1 MPTDEIIENNDDFEK
16 NTTVTGDDAD
26 GQIPVDKGSAD
37 ELDQEA
43 EQAGSDDG
51 NAATSPS
58 LDTLPDTEGDEPSEA
73 QVESEQDSDSGSDS
87 NDSHEG
93 GESGTDAVN
102 AVEGTQADDNADD
115 ADDDTA
121 AGVEAESDSDTQPDD
136 ETADDSETESDAI
149 DNEHDETEPC
159 DEPCNDQTDET
170 DTDAVEEVESEGDD
184 SSDDAGIDTDTD
196 TDTEPDTEPD
206 NGSAD
211 DSETIG
217 DVVTDS
223 DMRVTVPIDLP
234 NIDGDSGKPV
244 SLHDGIHSE
253 DDDTDR
259 KSRVPR
265 AVKVAAG
272 AIATVAVTAALVT
285 STVAVMVVEIHP
297 NVIGGETIAS
307 QQAGGID
314 GSGKKISA
322 SYTVGD
328 ALNSSDSDNPE
339 ILSWTDCWYTVAPGA
354 KSVRA
359 EIESAGKGSRIAL
372 SDGTSINVDGRYA
385 SKAGSFDAG
394 IDIEGIAKLYGGD
407 DSLVA
412 IRYDAS
418 HVLVGKRVADGA
430 SEGE

>member
-1 MPTDEIIENNDDFEK
+1 MSTDEVIENKDDFEK
-16 NTTVTGDDAD
+16 NTIVTGDGTD

-37 ELDQEA
+37 ELDQET
-43 EQAGSDDG
+43 EQVGSDDG
-51 NAATSPS
+51 NAAPAPS
-58 LDTLPDTEGDEPSEA
+58 CDPLSDTESDEPSEA
-73 QVESEQDSDSGSDS
+73 TVESGADSDSNSNSDS
-87 NDSHEG
+87 NDSHG
-93 GESGTDAVN
+93 DDESGADSTDTVDAV
-102 AVEGTQADDNADD
+102 QADDD
-115 ADDDTA
+115 ADDSDDGTV
-121 AGVEAESDSDTQPDD
+121 AGVETESNSDTQPND
-136 ETADDSETESDAI
+136 ETAEDSEPESDAI
-149 DNEHDETEPC
+149 VDGHDDAESCDEPC
-159 DEPCNDQTDET
+159 DEQTDET

-196 TDTEPDTEPD
+196 TEPD

-223 DMRVTVPIDLP
+223 DMRVTVPIDLS

-272 AIATVAVTAALVT
+272 VIATVAVTAALVT

-314 GSGKKISA
+314 GSGKKITA

-359 EIESAGKGSRIAL
+359 EIESAGKGSRIDL

-385 SKAGSFDAG
+385 SRAGSFDAG

-407 DSLVA
+407 DGWVA

>member
-1 MPTDEIIENNDDFEK
+1 MSTDEIIENKDGLEANVPVVCDDIDEQLH
-16 NTTVTGDDAD
+16 TATGSTDEQ
-26 GQIPVDKGSAD
+26 GQESDKTDSEDTA
-37 ELDQEA
+37 
-43 EQAGSDDG
+43 S
-51 NAATSPS
+51 SPS
-58 LDTLPDTEGDEPSEA
+58 SDPLPDTNGDELSEA
-73 QVESEQDSDSGSDS
+73 PVESDQDLDS
-87 NDSHEG
+87 NSTDTRED
-93 GESGTDAVN
+93 GESVDDVSDTADAV
-102 AVEGTQADDNADD
+102 QADDDADD
-115 ADDDTA
+115 ADDGSI

-159 DEPCNDQTDET
+159 DEPCNDQTDDGDT
-170 DTDAVEEVESEGDD
+170 DTVDETESVKDD
-184 SSDDAGIDTDTD
+184 TSDGIDTDID
-196 TDTEPDTEPD
+196 T
-206 NGSAD
+206 D

-217 DVVTDS
+217 DVVMDS
-223 DMRVTVPIDLP
+223 DTHVTVPIDLP
-234 NIDGDSGKPV
+234 NIDGDSEKPV
-244 SLHDGIHSE
+244 PLRDGIHSE
-253 DDDTDR
+253 DEDTDR

-272 AIATVAVTAALVT
+272 VIATVAVTAALVT
-285 STVAVMVVEIHP
+285 SAVAVMGVEVHP

-359 EIESAGKGSRIAL
+359 EIKSAGKGSRIDL
-372 SDGTSINVDGRYA
+372 SDGTSIDVDGRYA
-385 SKAGSFDAG
+385 SRAGSFDAG

-407 DSLVA
+407 DGWVA

-430 SEGE
+430 VEGE